1 MPTIQQIMSAG
12 TVGSMPLLPYTSML
26 SNAFMW
32 TTYGKKT
39 IGFWLLIQME
49 EQNRIHKLTKETLS
63 VALLRYYFYSRLS
76 ENGAQNMVLQ
86 RHWCRPCR
94 LLLCSIC
101 PQSTQAQVIV
111 CHGGVAAVILGTL
124 LLAIFKPFANT
135 ANLLGNIAVL
145 FCIIMFA
152 SPLSVIKVVLE
163 TKSAKAIPLP
173 FTLVSCVNCFMWSV
187 FGFFEMRDIN
197 VYLPN
202 LLGLTSG
209 LVQVALKIIFGD
221 NDNLPAY
228 ATADV
233 AP

>member
-1 MPTIQQIMSAG
+1 MEPKIWSCNAIG
-12 TVGSMPLLPYTSML
+12 VGLAAYYCVQFARNLP
-26 SNAFMW
+26 
-32 TTYGKKT
+32 K
-39 IGFWLLIQME
+39 
-49 EQNRIHKLTKETLS
+49 HKSLS
-63 VALLRYYFYSRLS
+63 V
-76 ENGAQNMVLQ
+76 MD
-86 RHWCRPCR
+86 
-94 LLLCSIC
+94 I
-101 PQSTQAQVIV
+101 STPTLPGSVRQHTQ
-111 CHGGVAAVILGTL
+111 GVAAVILGTL